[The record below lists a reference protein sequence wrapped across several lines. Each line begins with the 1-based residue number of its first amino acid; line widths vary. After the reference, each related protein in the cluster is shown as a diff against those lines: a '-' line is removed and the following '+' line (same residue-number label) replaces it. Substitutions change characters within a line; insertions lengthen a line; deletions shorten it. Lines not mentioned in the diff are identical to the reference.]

1 MLADPIDLQL
11 QRGVVPSL
19 PMQDHLQEAAFDAHD
34 NLVQWGAQDTL
45 ARFCSRSRVRP
56 SELKIGTELLQLPPL
71 FLSQRGRLLRL
82 DLGNLDLEP
91 THDLQLLI
99 PAALELASHQ
109 TIGGINSIVLPSG
122 IRRREVCLLQRQFE
136 LSLCG

>member
-1 MLADPIDLQL
+1 MP
-11 QRGVVPSL
+11 VPAL
-19 PMQDHLQEAAFDAHD
+19 PMQDHLNEAAFDTHD
-34 NLVQWGAQDTL
+34 NLVQCGAQDPL
-45 ARFCSRSRVRP
+45 ARFCRRSRVRP
-56 SELKIGTELLQLPPL
+56 SELQIGTELHQLPPL

-91 THDLQLLI
+91 THDLQRVI

-136 LSLCG
+136 LSL